1 MATVTSR
8 RFVQFAWVALGVTV
22 LVILWG
28 AVVRA
33 TGSGAGCGSHWPLCN
48 GVAVPLAPATST
60 VIEYVHRLTSGMAM
74 LLSLG
79 LVFGS
84 RRVFPRGHQ
93 ARRWA
98 VITFVFMMIEAAV
111 GAGLVLLGLV
121 EDNASAMRAGYIA
134 VHLFNT
140 MLLMGAMTSVV
151 WWARL
156 ADDDGMARR
165 SAEHIRPLT
174 AILAGLVVVAASGA
188 VVALGDTLFP
198 SGTLAEGVRADFDA
212 TAHFLIR
219 LRIWHPALAAV
230 VGSGLFVIA
239 LKHPMFAGPSRA
251 FSRRLV
257 LSLVVA
263 QVGLGVITMVALAPL
278 PLQIA
283 HLLLSTLLWISVV
296 WSWWNATDEFRTPR
310 RLTP

>member
-1 MATVTSR
+1 MAR
-8 RFVQFAWVALGVTV
+8 GPAHRFVQFAWVTLGITV

-48 GVAVPLAPATST
+48 GVAVPLAPAAST
-60 VIEYVHRLTSGMAM
+60 VIEYVHRLTSGIAM

-98 VITFVFMMIEAAV
+98 AVTFVFMMIEAAV

-140 MLLMGAMTSVV
+140 MLLVGSMTAAI
-151 WWARL
+151 WWAARP
-156 ADDDGMARR
+156 DGEGMASRDA
-165 SAEHIRPLT
+165 SGIRPLT
-174 AILAGLVVVAASGA
+174 AVLAGLVVVAASGA

-198 SGTLAEGVRADFDA
+198 SETFIEGVRADFDA

-230 VGSGLFVIA
+230 VGAGLFVLA
-239 LKHPMFAGPSRA
+239 LKHPMFGGPSRA

-257 LSLVVA
+257 LTLVVG
-263 QVGLGVITMVALAPL
+263 QVALGIVTMIVLAPL

-283 HLLLSTLLWISVV
+283 HLFLSNVLWIAVV
-296 WSWWNATDEFRTPR
+296 WSWWNATSPA
-310 RLTP
+310 

>member
-8 RFVQFAWVALGVTV
+8 RFVQFAWMALGVTV

>member
-1 MATVTSR
+1 MAGTAAG
-8 RFVQFAWVALGVTV
+8 RFVRFAWAALGVTV

-60 VIEYVHRLTSGMAM
+60 VIEYVHRLTSGGAM

-79 LVFGS
+79 LVIGA
-84 RRVFPRGHQ
+84 RRVFPRGHG

-98 VITFVFMMIEAAV
+98 DAAFVFMMIEAAV

-134 VHLFNT
+134 VHLVNT
-140 MLLMGAMTSVV
+140 MLLVGAMVSVV
-151 WWARL
+151 WWAGRPG
-156 ADDDGMARR
+156 DDGLRPRR
-165 SAEHIRPLT
+165 LDDVRALSAV
-174 AILAGLVVVAASGA
+174 LAGLIVVAASGA

-198 SGTLAEGVRADFDA
+198 SESVVEGIRADFDA

-230 VGSGLFVIA
+230 VGAALFVLA
-239 LKHPMFAGPSRA
+239 LKHPSFAGPSRA
-251 FSRRLV
+251 TSRRAVLV
-257 LSLVVA
+257 LVA
-263 QVGLGVITMVALAPL
+263 GQVALGVVTMIALAPL

-283 HLLLSTLLWISVV
+283 HLLLSNLLWIAVV
-296 WSWWNATDEFRTPR
+296 WNWWSAMPPGR
-310 RLTP
+310 